1 MNGELTRAEVRRQIE
16 RFIRGEITPGAL
28 AKWAFDQFYAYEEDR
43 LTYEAGYEDAIDD
56 VLDELM
62 FIDTPEFELDEATAR
77 ELQAALDLAQEE
89 EEE

>member
-16 RFIRGEITPGAL
+16 RFIRGEITSGAL

-43 LTYEAGYEDAIDD
+43 LSYEAGYEDAIDD

-62 FIDTPEFELDEATAR
+62 FIDTPEFELDADAARQLQHDLDEA
-77 ELQAALDLAQEE
+77 QAEE
-89 EEE
+89 E